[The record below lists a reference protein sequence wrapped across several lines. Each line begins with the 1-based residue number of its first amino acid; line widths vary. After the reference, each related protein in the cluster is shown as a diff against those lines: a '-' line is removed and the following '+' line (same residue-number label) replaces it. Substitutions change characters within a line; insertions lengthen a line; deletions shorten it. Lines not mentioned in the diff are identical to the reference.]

1 MKKIQSFNQRVLWLF
16 MILALLLIP
25 VLNACT
31 AANKSVETVPL
42 KIAILPI
49 LDTLPMLVAQEEGL
63 FEQNGVKVE
72 FIPVQSGAD
81 RDQLVA
87 AGGADGMVNEVVS
100 AMLFNK
106 DQPQVQIVRYAQ
118 TAAADRAMFS
128 ILSAADSSIQ
138 SAQDL
143 KGVEIG
149 VSQGTVIEYLTDRL
163 LEKLNFTTDEIKKIA
178 VPKISDRMAL
188 LGSGELKAAMLPEP
202 LTSLAAQGGAQVV
215 LDDTTAPEYSYSVI
229 TFRKPVI
236 EENPQAIRSFLAAIE
251 KATELINADPQKY
264 SNLLVEQKL
273 VPEPIAGSFKVPT
286 FAKAGVPSEAQW
298 NDVLEWA
305 MAKGLIPN
313 KMDYQETV
321 TDDFLP

>member
-1 MKKIQSFNQRVLWLF
+1 MKGIRLIMITVLGLS
-16 MILALLLIP
+16 LLLS
-25 VLNACT
+25 ACT
-31 AANKSVETVPL
+31 SANKPAETVPL

-49 LDTLPMLVAQEEGL
+49 LDTLPMLVAQQEGL

-81 RDQLVA
+81 RDQLIA

-118 TAAADRAMFS
+118 TAAPDRSMFR
-128 ILSAADSSIQ
+128 ILSAANSDIQ
-138 SAQDL
+138 NAQDL

-163 LEKLNFTTDEIKKIA
+163 LEKQNFTSDEIKTIP

-202 LTSLAAQGGAQVV
+202 LSSLAVQGGAKMV
-215 LDDTTAPEYSYSVI
+215 LDDTANPEYSYSVI

-236 EENPQAIRSFLAAIE
+236 EENPQAIRGFLAAIE
-251 KATELINADPQKY
+251 KATALINADPQKY
-264 SNLLVEQKL
+264 SNLLTEQKL
-273 VPEPIAGSFKVPT
+273 VPQPIAGSFQVPT
-286 FAKAGVPSEAQW
+286 FATAGVPTEAQW
-298 NDVLEWA
+298 KDVLAWA
-305 MAKGLIPN
+305 MAKKMIAN
-313 KMDYQETV
+313 EMDYRETV
-321 TDDFLP
+321 TSDYLPK